1 MFNKI
6 TLATLIAAAAAVSGS
21 AHAALDSTLVTAVQT
36 EVLAD
41 AETAFGSGMAVLTVV
56 LAMGIGMGLLSRF
69 INKGANG

>member
-1 MFNKI
+1 MKKI
-6 TLATLIAAAAAVSGS
+6 ITASTLALSTVAGS
-21 AHAALDSTLVTAVQT
+21 AFAALDSAAVTAVQT

-41 AETAFGSGMAVLTVV
+41 AETAFSSGMAVLTVV

>member
-1 MFNKI
+1 MKKI
-6 TLATLIAAAAAVSGS
+6 LTACTLALSTVAGS
-21 AHAALDSTLVTAVQT
+21 AFAALDSGAVTAVQN

-41 AETAFGSGMAVLTVV
+41 AETAFSSGMAVLTVV

>member
-1 MFNKI
+1 MKKI
-6 TLATLIAAAAAVSGS
+6 IIAATLALSTFAGS
-21 AHAALDSTLVTAVQT
+21 AFAALDSTAVTAVQT

>member
-1 MFNKI
+1 MNKI
-6 TLATLIAAAAAVSGS
+6 ITAFTLALSTVAGS
-21 AHAALDSTLVTAVQT
+21 AFAALDSAAVTAVQT

-41 AETAFGSGMAVLTVV
+41 AETAFSSGMAVLTVV